1 VDRFAL
7 VKPDPEHGHVMR
19 MLQVPELQAAMG
31 MPPQMKFESGTR
43 RDRIKMIGNAVCPPV
58 MKHVVKQLIFEAV

>member
-1 VDRFAL
+1 M
-7 VKPDPEHGHVMR
+7 EHGHVMR

-31 MPPQMKFESGTR
+31 MPVKMKLKAGTR

-58 MKHVVKQLIFEAV
+58 MRQVLSSLVKA